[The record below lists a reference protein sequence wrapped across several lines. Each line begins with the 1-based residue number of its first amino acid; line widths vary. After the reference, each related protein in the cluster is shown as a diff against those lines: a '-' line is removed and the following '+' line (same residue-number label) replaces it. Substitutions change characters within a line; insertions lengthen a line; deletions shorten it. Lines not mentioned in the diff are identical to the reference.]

1 MRKIR
6 CVIILLMLAF
16 CFSGCEKKDEQIV
29 FDVNK
34 EQLENDGYSDV
45 GDILYAKI
53 DRDEENIIVYMNC
66 YKNQPQMAMYA
77 VSGFMT
83 QLDYE
88 CEFVIQ
94 WNGIEYRTEEWNDAE
109 SKEEAIKLL
118 PPEWQEVAKEL
129 NDTGIGIGNMISAQ
143 SGKDIDK
150 DIERIVSDYKDNEE
164 KLEYETNTEVAED
177 DSDEDIVICESESLI
192 DNEKFIATLHERN
205 GEYDICVVGLAK
217 NEEKA
222 TIMLASCNEQLEK
235 LYDERFCKS
244 YSVGVYC
251 NDKIAMIT
259 VNDYGE
265 NASGFNSDGSAVSG
279 DLPDWIV
286 SDITM
291 PENEC
296 NAYNDEIL
304 KALSDFCKEMQ
315 TSLK

>member
-1 MRKIR
+1 MKRITATML
-6 CVIILLMLAF
+6 VVLMII
-16 CFSGCEKKDEQIV
+16 SGCGKQENSTALQERSNAQLNNSEQKN
-29 FDVNK
+29 DNK
-34 EQLENDGYSDV
+34 E
-45 GDILYAKI
+45 
-53 DRDEENIIVYMNC
+53 
-66 YKNQPQMAMYA
+66 
-77 VSGFMT
+77 T
-83 QLDYE
+83 
-88 CEFVIQ
+88 
-94 WNGIEYRTEEWNDAE
+94 
-109 SKEEAIKLL
+109 
-118 PPEWQEVAKEL
+118 
-129 NDTGIGIGNMISAQ
+129 
-143 SGKDIDK
+143 
-150 DIERIVSDYKDNEE
+150 
-164 KLEYETNTEVAED
+164 LEYETNTEVAED
-177 DSDEDIVICESESLI
+177 DSDEDIVICESKSLI
-192 DNEKFIATLHERN
+192 DNENFIAALHDRN
-205 GEYDICVVGLAK
+205 GEYHIFVVGMAK

-222 TIMLASCNEQLEK
+222 TIMLAYCNEQLSK
-235 LYDERFCKS
+235 LYNTKFCKS